1 MWPLPAETE
10 MTSKRF
16 LVASAMSL
24 EDGDNKFMP
33 STSTEIAGSTAVSTI
48 RQRRY

>member
-16 LVASAMSL
+16 LVGSVMSL
-24 EDGDNKFMP
+24 EDGDGNFIP
-33 STSTEIAGSTAVSTI
+33 STSIEIAGSTAVDTI
-48 RQRRY
+48 RQGRD